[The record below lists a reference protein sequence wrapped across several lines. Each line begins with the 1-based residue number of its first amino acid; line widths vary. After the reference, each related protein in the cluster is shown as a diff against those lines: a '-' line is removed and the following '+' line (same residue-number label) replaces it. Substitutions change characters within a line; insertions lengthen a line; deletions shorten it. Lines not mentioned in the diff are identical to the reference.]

1 MSKGLVFAEKRV
13 SSPEFTTTTAPPPWT
28 ILIVDDDPEVHAITK
43 LALRNFTFAD
53 RPAQFL
59 DAHSA
64 AEAERILSA
73 ENQIALVL
81 LDVVMETDDA
91 GLRLVEYIRKSL
103 KNRRIRI
110 VLRTG
115 QPGQAPEK
123 DVIVAYD
130 INDYK
135 AKTELTQERL
145 YTTVVAALRAYE
157 DIMALEM
164 NRRGLEK
171 ILDGS
176 ALLFQLRSLQLF
188 SAGVLTQ
195 LSALV
200 GCREDGLICA
210 VNDDAPEV
218 TADHITILAGSGR
231 FEDGAGRT
239 LRDFSEHALPAT
251 IAAALAERHSHYV
264 GDHLCLYLHSPNHRH
279 LAIYLATTRPLSEVE
294 RQLIEVFG
302 SKVALG
308 YDNVHLI
315 EALEDRLQHLK
326 RSEERYALAAKGANE
341 ALWDWMPVAQSIY
354 FSPRMEEIL
363 GVATGS
369 LNGSPQTWRQHVHP
383 EDRALLQAGLDE
395 ACDRR
400 SDTLD
405 LQFRMRHVSGQTLWV
420 RMRGAVSYG
429 PDGAPTRLVG
439 SLGDIT
445 DRKRYEQERLRSA
458 AAEAASVAK
467 SEFLAV
473 MSHEIRTPMNAIL
486 GMIRLLLDSPLD
498 DTQRDYAET
507 VLSSGEV
514 LLSILNDILDLSRI
528 EAGKLE
534 LERIAFDLPKVVD
547 SIVHLMTPRARE
559 KALALRSWTA
569 GGVPP
574 RLTGDPTRLR
584 QVLLNLLSNAIK
596 FTEQGEV
603 SLHLSA
609 EMQPDGIAALRVEVK
624 DTGIGIAPEARTR
637 LFGNFAQADASITRR
652 FGGTGLG
659 LAICQNLVRLM
670 NGEIG
675 VDSVPGQGST
685 FWFVVRLPVAE
696 TLDEGR
702 PAAPAPARTLRPLKV
717 LLAEDNPVNQKVA
730 ILILERSG
738 HKVTGVSNGAQ
749 ALRAVQ
755 EAEYDIVLMDMQ
767 MPEMDGLESTRRIR
781 ALDTPVAQIPI
792 LALTA
797 NALAAEFERC
807 MAAGMD
813 GFVTKPFQ
821 IELLSGE
828 IARVLAEKAPGAAR
842 RPPSVPRTP
851 LIDRAVLH
859 DLQDRFNPDQVAGL
873 LADYVV
879 DARAKR
885 ADFARWAA
893 AGDRVRVQAEAHGLK
908 EASANFGLMSLR
920 NLAEAVELA
929 CRDDRWG
936 DTLHL
941 LAELPDRL
949 DETVAELR
957 RLFPSADAAIGQRQ
971 FDAEGGSRP

>member
-1 MSKGLVFAEKRV
+1 MSKGLVFAEKRAPT
-13 SSPEFTTTTAPPPWT
+13 PESGGRPPWV
-28 ILIVDDDPEVHAITK
+28 ILIVDDDREVHEITK
-43 LALRNFTFAD
+43 LALRNFSFGG
-53 RPAQFL
+53 RPALFL
-59 DAHSA
+59 DAYSG
-64 AEAERILSA
+64 AEAEGILAA
-73 ENQIALVL
+73 EPQIALVL

-91 GLRLVEYIRKSL
+91 GLRLVEFIRNQL
-103 KNRRIRI
+103 KNQRVRI

-135 AKTELTQERL
+135 PKTELTQERL
-145 YTTVVAALRAYE
+145 FTTVVAALRAYE
-157 DIMALEM
+157 DIMALEL

-176 ALLFQLRSLQLF
+176 AMLFQLRSLQLF
-188 SAGVLTQ
+188 SAGVLNQ

-210 VNDDAPEV
+210 VKDDAPAV

-231 FEDGAGRT
+231 FEDRIGGS
-239 LRDFSEHALPAT
+239 LRELADPAARDALVG
-251 IAAALAERHSHYV
+251 ALARHHSHY
-264 GDHLCLYLHSPNHRH
+264 GDSFLCLYLHSPNYRH
-279 LAIYLATTRPLSEVE
+279 LAIYLATTHPIPEVE

-315 EALEDRLQHLK
+315 EALGEQLQHLK

-341 ALWDWMPVAQSIY
+341 ALWDWMTVAQTIY

-363 GVATGS
+363 GVAAGS

-383 EDRALLQAGLDE
+383 EDRALFQAGLDE
-395 ACDRR
+395 ACGRR

-420 RMRGAVSYG
+420 RMRGAIGYG
-429 PDGAPTRLVG
+429 PDGTPTRLVG

-486 GMIRLLLDSPLD
+486 GMIRLLLDSELD
-498 DTQRDYAET
+498 ATQRDYAET

-534 LERIAFDLPKVVD
+534 LERLPFDLPKVID
-547 SIVHLMTPRARE
+547 SIVHLMAPRARE
-559 KALALRSWTA
+559 KGLALRNGSA
-569 GGVPP
+569 PGVPG
-574 RLTGDPTRLR
+574 RLVGDPTRLR
-584 QVLLNLLSNAIK
+584 QILLNLLSNAIK
-596 FTEQGEV
+596 FTERGEV
-603 SLHLSA
+603 ALHLSA
-609 EMQPDGIAALRVEVK
+609 HMQPDGIPALRIEVK
-624 DTGIGIAPEARTR
+624 DSGIGIAPEARAR
-637 LFGNFAQADASITRR
+637 LFGNFVQADTTISRR

-685 FWFVVRLPVAE
+685 FWFVIRLPVAE
-696 TLDEGR
+696 PQEEGQ
-702 PAAPAPARTLRPLKV
+702 PGPSAPAKTLPPLQV
-717 LLAEDNPVNQKVA
+717 LLAEDNPVNRKVA
-730 ILILERSG
+730 TLILERSG
-738 HKVTGVSNGAQ
+738 HHVTGVVNGAH

-755 EAEYDIVLMDMQ
+755 ESPFDIVLMDMQ
-767 MPEMDGLESTRRIR
+767 MPEMDGLEATRRIR
-781 ALDTPVAQIPI
+781 ALDGDVARIPI

-821 IELLSGE
+821 IELLWSE
-828 IARVLAEKAPGAAR
+828 IARVLAEKASGSTHA
-842 RPPSVPRTP
+842 PPSVPRTP
-851 LIDRAVLH
+851 LLDRAVLH
-859 DLQDRFNPDQVAGL
+859 DLQDRFNPEQVAGL
-873 LADYVV
+873 LADYVE

-893 AGDRVRVQAEAHGLK
+893 ASDRMRVQAEARGLK
-908 EASANFGLMSLR
+908 ESSANFGLVSLR

-929 CRDDRWG
+929 CQDDRWG
-936 DTLHL
+936 DALHL
-941 LAELPDRL
+941 LAELPERL

-971 FDAEGGSRP
+971 FHAEGGASS

>member
-1 MSKGLVFAEKRV
+1 MAKGLVFAQKRAPLPEV
-13 SSPEFTTTTAPPPWT
+13 TEQSPWV
-28 ILIVDDDPEVHAITK
+28 ILIVDDDPEVHDITK
-43 LALRNFTFAD
+43 LALRNFSFGD
-53 RPAQFL
+53 RPARFL

-64 AEAERILSA
+64 AEAKQILA
-73 ENQIALVL
+73 DEPQIALVL

-91 GLRLVEYIRKSL
+91 GLRLVEYIRKTL
-103 KNRRIRI
+103 NNQRIRI

-135 AKTELTQERL
+135 PKTELTQERL
-145 YTTVVAALRAYE
+145 FTTVVAALRAYE

-176 ALLFQLRSLQLF
+176 AMLFQLRSLQMF

-210 VNDDAPEV
+210 VEDDAPAV
-218 TADHITILAGSGR
+218 AANYVTILAGSGR
-231 FEDGAGRT
+231 FEDMAGASLGEV
-239 LRDFSEHALPAT
+239 SENAAL
-251 IAAALAERHSHYV
+251 AAIVTALAERRSRYA
-264 GDHLCLYLHSPNHRH
+264 GDHLCLYIHSPHYRH
-279 LAIYLATTRPLSEVE
+279 LAIYLASTHPIPEVE

-326 RSEERYALAAKGANE
+326 RSEERYALAVQGANE
-341 ALWDWMPVAQSIY
+341 ALWDWMPGAQSIY

-363 GVATGS
+363 GVPAGS
-369 LNGSPQTWRQHVHP
+369 LNGSPQTWRGHVHP

-395 ACDRR
+395 AWGRR

-405 LQFRMRHVSGQTLWV
+405 LQFRMRHVAGQSLWV
-420 RMRGAVSYG
+420 RMRGAISYG
-429 PDGAPTRLVG
+429 PDGAPMRLVG
-439 SLGDIT
+439 SLGDVT

-486 GMIRLLLDSPLD
+486 GMIRLLLDTQLD
-498 DTQRDYAET
+498 ATQRDYAET
-507 VLSSGEV
+507 VLSSGEI

-534 LERIAFDLPKVVD
+534 LERIAFDLPKVID
-547 SIVHLMTPRARE
+547 SIVNLMAPRAKE
-559 KALALRSWTA
+559 KSLALHSRSA
-569 GGVPP
+569 QGVPA

-596 FTEQGEV
+596 FTDQGEV
-603 SLHLSA
+603 SLELSA
-609 EMQPDGIAALRVEVK
+609 EIQPDGIAQLRFEVK
-624 DTGIGIAPEARTR
+624 DTGIGISSEACSR
-637 LFGNFAQADASITRR
+637 LFGSFVQADVSISRR

-675 VDSVPGQGST
+675 VTSTPGQGST
-685 FWFVVRLPVAE
+685 FWFVVRLPLADSLE
-696 TLDEGR
+696 DGR
-702 PAAPAPARTLRPLKV
+702 AAPAPAAKALPPLKV
-717 LLAEDNPVNQKVA
+717 LLAEDNPVNRKVA
-730 ILILERSG
+730 TLILERAG
-738 HKVTGVSNGAQ
+738 HRVTGANNGAL

-755 EAEYDIVLMDMQ
+755 DGAYDLVLMDMH
-767 MPEMDGLESTRRIR
+767 MPEMDGLEATRRIR
-781 ALDTPVAQIPI
+781 MLEGPVARIPI

-797 NALAAEFERC
+797 NALPAEFERC
-807 MAAGMD
+807 IASGMD

-821 IELLSGE
+821 VELLWSE
-828 IARVLAEKAPGAAR
+828 IARILAERAAGGDS
-842 RPPSVPRTP
+842 PPLSVPRSP
-851 LIDRAVLH
+851 LVDRAVLN
-859 DLQDRFNPDQVAGL
+859 DLQDRFNPEQVAGL

-879 DARAKR
+879 DAQNRR

-893 AGDRVRVQAEAHGLK
+893 AGDRVRVQTEAHGLK
-908 EASANFGLMSLR
+908 ESSANFGLLSLR
-920 NLAEAVELA
+920 NMAEAVELA
-929 CRDDRWG
+929 CQDGRWG
-936 DTLHL
+936 DALHL
-941 LAELPDRL
+941 LAELPERL
-949 DETVAELR
+949 AETVAELR
-957 RLFPSADAAIGQRQ
+957 RLFPSADEAIGQRQ
-971 FDAEGGSRP
+971 FHSEGEAAP

>member
-1 MSKGLVFAEKRV
+1 MAKGLVFAEKRGA
-13 SSPEFTTTTAPPPWT
+13 SPEIAARSPWI

-43 LALRNFTFAD
+43 LALRNFSFGG
-53 RPAQFL
+53 RPVHFL
-59 DAHSA
+59 DAYSG
-64 AEAERILSA
+64 AEAERVLA
-73 ENQIALVL
+73 DEPQIALVL
-81 LDVVMETDDA
+81 LDVVMETEDA
-91 GLRLVEYIRKSL
+91 GLRLVQYIRNMLRNK
-103 KNRRIRI
+103 RVRI

-135 AKTELTQERL
+135 PKTELTQERL
-145 YTTVVAALRAYE
+145 FTTVVAALRAYE
-157 DIMALEM
+157 DIMALEL

-176 ALLFQLRSLQLF
+176 AMLFQLRSLQLF

-195 LSALV
+195 MSALV

-210 VNDDAPEV
+210 VRDDAPEMS
-218 TADHITILAGSGR
+218 ADHVTILAGSGG
-231 FEDGAGRT
+231 FEDRAGCT
-239 LRDFSEHALPAT
+239 LRDLGEPSVITAIGTALS
-251 IAAALAERHSHYV
+251 ERHSHY
-264 GDHLCLYLHSPNHRH
+264 GEDHLCLYLHSPHYRH
-279 LAIYLATTRPLSEVE
+279 LAIYLATSQPIPDVE

-315 EALEDRLQHLK
+315 EALEERLLHLK

-341 ALWDWMPVAQSIY
+341 ALWDWSPQVQNIY

-363 GVATGS
+363 GVAAGS

-395 ACDRR
+395 ACERR

-498 DTQRDYAET
+498 ETQRDYAET

-547 SIVHLMTPRARE
+547 SIIHLMTPRARE
-559 KALALRSWTA
+559 KSLALRSWTA
-569 GGVPP
+569 GGVPA

-596 FTEQGEV
+596 FTEAGEV

-609 EMQPDGIAALRVEVK
+609 EIQPDGIAAIRMEVK
-624 DTGIGIAPEARTR
+624 DTGIGISPEARSR
-637 LFGNFAQADASITRR
+637 LFANFAQADASITRR

-685 FWFVVRLPVAE
+685 FWFVVRLPVAVALE
-696 TLDEGR
+696 EGA
-702 PAAPAPARTLRPLKV
+702 AAPPSPAKTLRPLKV

-738 HKVTGVSNGAQ
+738 HKVTGVNNGAQ

-755 EAEYDIVLMDMQ
+755 EGDYDIVLMDMQ

-781 ALDTPVAQIPI
+781 ALEAPVAQIPI

-807 MAAGMD
+807 MEAGMD

-821 IELLSGE
+821 IELLASE
-828 IARVLAEKAPGAAR
+828 IARVLAEKTPGSAR
-842 RPPSVPRTP
+842 RPPMVPRTP
-851 LIDRAVLH
+851 LIDRAVLD
-859 DLQDRFNPDQVAGL
+859 DLQDRFSPDRVAGL

-893 AGDRVRVQAEAHGLK
+893 AGDRARVQAESHGLK
-908 EASANFGLMSLR
+908 EASANFGLASLR

-929 CRDDRWG
+929 CQDDRWG
-936 DTLHL
+936 DALHL
-941 LAELPDRL
+941 LAELPERL
-949 DETVAELR
+949 NETVAELR
-957 RLFPSADAAIGQRQ
+957 RLFPSADAAIGLRQ
-971 FDAEGGSRP
+971 FETEAGARA